1 MNEIRKAIA
10 AIRRQLAKARYTI
23 ISIRY
28 QFADEDDETT
38 LEYGGD
44 GSEEGRLKAAEEFLE
59 QVGLS
64 ENETVSEVV
73 REVARQAGWF
83 VLEKDE
89 ETGEYKVVSKNRDLE
104 LSDEEIKELVKEGL
118 ISLDIDE
125 EIDYG
130 DRPSDELDEPI
141 FKK

>member
-1 MNEIRKAIA
+1 MNEIQKAIA

-28 QFADEDDETT
+28 QFADEEDETK

-44 GSEEGRLKAAEEFLE
+44 GSVDGCLKAAEEFLE

-64 ENETVSEVV
+64 ENETVSGVV

-83 VLEKDE
+83 RLEKDE
-89 ETGEYKVVSKNRDLE
+89 ETGEYKVVSKNRELE
-104 LSDEEIKELVKEGL
+104 LSDEEIKELVEVGL
-118 ISLDIDE
+118 IFLDIDE
-125 EIDYG
+125 EIDYR

>member
-73 REVARQAGWF
+73 REVARQGVGLF
-83 VLEKDE
+83 
-89 ETGEYKVVSKNRDLE
+89 SKRT
-104 LSDEEIKELVKEGL
+104 
-118 ISLDIDE
+118 
-125 EIDYG
+125 
-130 DRPSDELDEPI
+130 
-141 FKK
+141 KKQANIRSYQKIGTLN